1 MKDATKPLSERKDSI
16 LFLAES
22 QHPLALPM
30 IKKYIRDRELGV
42 TALQAL
48 AYYGHSADWNDSR
61 AWIPRD
67 ILARYDNY
75 SKEQK
80 EAVVQTLVSNKGFA
94 QVLFQVLKGEKIRGQ
109 IGELNIPKSDISA
122 AAARQMVQLLGPGF
136 KDFWGED
143 SESLS
148 DKDLEIQRY
157 KDMLTEHVIAQG
169 DLQNGKQV
177 YQRSCAACHT
187 LYGYGGIIGPELTG
201 SNRADLDYILLN
213 IINPN
218 EDIGEGYQIVNINTQ
233 SGRMYS
239 GNIKSED
246 EQRVVINMFG
256 QEFIIPKSDIISR
269 NQVET
274 SMMPEGLLDNL
285 TKDEVRDLIAY
296 LRTEKP
302 ID

>member
-1 MKDATKPLSERKDSI
+1 MGS
-16 LFLAES
+16 
-22 QHPLALPM
+22 
-30 IKKYIRDRELGV
+30 
-42 TALQAL
+42 
-48 AYYGHSADWNDSR
+48 
-61 AWIPRD
+61 
-67 ILARYDNY
+67 RYDNY
-75 SKEQK
+75 SKAHK
-80 EAVVQTLVSNKGFA
+80 AAVIETLVSNKGFA
-94 QVLFQVLKGEKIRGQ
+94 QVLFQVLKGQKIRGQ

-143 SESLS
+143 SESMS
-148 DKDLEIQRY
+148 DMALEIQRY

-269 NQVET
+269 NKVET